1 MVFEE
6 LRDLFQKVR
15 LVIFDVDGVLT
26 DGSLYYGPD
35 GEAFKAFNAKD
46 GLGIHRL
53 IKSGIEVGIIT
64 GRVSSFVSRRAED
77 LGIRHVY
84 QKKMDKKPVFLELC
98 EKLALRPD
106 QVAYM
111 GDDIIDLPVL
121 EEAGWIFEGW
131 YTDSSLTTPVVSGS
145 QLLENITLYAKW
157 REVSETD
164 GTFTITFN
172 NNGYGETPTEINNVT
187 SLPAKLPIL
196 TSIQVFCVFSVP
208 ETKSPSSST

>member
-53 IKSGIEVGIIT
+53 VKSGIEVGIIT
-64 GRVSSFVSRRAED
+64 GRVSSFVSKRAED

-84 QKKMDKKPVFLELC
+84 QKKMDKKPVFFELC
-98 EKLALRPD
+98 EKLSLRPD

-121 EEAGWIFEGW
+121 EEVAIRACPADAMSCVKKICNF
-131 YTDSSLTTPVVSGS
+131 
-145 QLLENITLYAKW
+145 IAH
-157 REVSETD
+157 
-164 GTFTITFN
+164 
-172 NNGYGETPTEINNVT
+172 NNGGRGAARE
-187 SLPAKLPIL
+187 LCDCIL
-196 TSIQVFCVFSVP
+196 EAQQCDI
-208 ETKSPSSST
+208 

>member
-26 DGSLYYGPD
+26 DGSLYYGPE

-46 GLGIHRL
+46 GLGIHQLVR
-53 IKSGIEVGIIT
+53 SGIEVGIIT
-64 GRVSSFVSRRAED
+64 GRVSSFVTKRAED

-84 QKKMDKKPVFLELC
+84 QKKMDKKPVFFELC
-98 EKLALRPD
+98 EKLALKPD

-121 EEAGWIFEGW
+121 EEVAIRACPADAMHCVKKICNF
-131 YTDSSLTTPVVSGS
+131 
-145 QLLENITLYAKW
+145 IAH
-157 REVSETD
+157 
-164 GTFTITFN
+164 
-172 NNGYGETPTEINNVT
+172 NNGGRGAARE
-187 SLPAKLPIL
+187 LCDCIL
-196 TSIQVFCVFSVP
+196 EAQQCDI
-208 ETKSPSSST
+208 